1 MRFTIEDTG
10 PGVSERDISRIFEPF
25 YRSDSSRNPGYGGTG
40 LGLTIAQRIV
50 RAHQGD
56 LSVRNRSQLG
66 GAIFTGGY
74 LAKSNKMMS

>member
-1 MRFTIEDTG
+1 M
-10 PGVSERDISRIFEPF
+10 ISSPIFEPF

-40 LGLTIAQRIV
+40 LGLTLAQRIV

-66 GAIFTGGY
+66 VLYYGVDPWQNQI
-74 LAKSNKMMS
+74 K

>member
-66 GAIFTGGY
+66 GAIFTGGGTWQNQI
-74 LAKSNKMMS
+74 K